1 MPSSGTMNI
10 MMRWAKRVLSR
21 QTNVVLVCCAVFL
34 VGLVIAR
41 FGLRVPL
48 WFGLAI
54 GAAGLLLRR
63 RYALHFSLVVLACLC
78 LGLWRG
84 GEFFARLA
92 PYRTAA
98 YQKVTLAVTA
108 NEDAIYAAGGQL
120 SFAAGNVE
128 FVQPKLGKVPG
139 MIRIKGFG
147 ELAVYRGDKLTV
159 QGGLY
164 PTRGASQ
171 ASISFAQIHRTGGH
185 SSYLDEFR
193 RRFAAGLQTALP
205 DPQASFGMGLLIG
218 QRNTLPD
225 DITTALKMVG
235 LTHII
240 AVSGYNLTI
249 LLTAVRRLMGKQSK
263 LASTAVAVA
272 LMLGFIGL
280 TGASASIVR
289 AAVISGL
296 GLAAWYVGRE
306 VRPMV
311 LILLAAAL
319 TAGAN
324 PIYLWSD
331 IGWYLSFLAFF
342 GILMLAPQISRRIW
356 GERQPPVLAQVAVET
371 LCAEVMTIPLVLFIF
386 GQVSLIGLVAN
397 VLVATAIPV
406 AMLLC
411 FVAGIAGWFAPLLAG
426 WVAWPAHLLLT
437 YMLDSATALSRI
449 PHTFQTNI
457 YFSVFDMILCYAAIV
472 LVLLALYKPVRQR
485 WIAVVKNLDEHN

>member
-1 MPSSGTMNI
+1 MK
-10 MMRWAKRVLSR
+10 RWARLVLGR
-21 QTNVVLVCCAVFL
+21 RTNVVMVGCAVFL
-34 VGLVIAR
+34 IGLVVAR
-41 FGLRVPL
+41 FGLRAPL
-48 WFGLAI
+48 WFVIMLAS
-54 GAAGLLLRR
+54 AGVLLRQKPTIR
-63 RYALHFSLVVLACLC
+63 FCLIALACFG

-84 GEFFARLA
+84 GEFFNQLA

-98 YQKVTLAVTA
+98 YQKVILHVTA
-108 NEDAIYAAGGQL
+108 SEDATYAAGGQL
-120 SFAAGNVE
+120 SFAAGDVT
-128 FVQPKLGKVPG
+128 FVQPNLGKTRGTV
-139 MIRIKGFG
+139 RIKGFG
-147 ELAVYRGDKLTV
+147 ELAVYRGDKITV

-171 ASISFAQIHRTGGH
+171 ASISFAQIHRTGSHG
-185 SSYLDEFR
+185 SYLDEFR
-193 RRFAAGLQTALP
+193 RRFAAGLQSALP
-205 DPQASFGMGLLIG
+205 EPQASFGMGLLIG

-225 DITTALKMVG
+225 DITLSLKMVG

-249 LLTAVRRLMGKQSK
+249 MLTAARRLMGKKSK
-263 LASTAVAVA
+263 LASTVVAVA

-356 GERQPPVLAQVAVET
+356 GEKRPPVLAQVAVET
-371 LCAEVMTIPLVLFIF
+371 LCAEIMTIPLVMFIF

-397 VLVATAIPV
+397 VLVATAIPLG
-406 AMLLC
+406 MLLC
-411 FVAGIAGWFAPLLAG
+411 FVAGIVGWLTPLLVG
-426 WVAWPAHLLLT
+426 WVAWPAHVLLT
-437 YMLDSATALSRI
+437 YMLDCATILSRV
-449 PHTFQTNI
+449 PHSFQTNI
-457 YFSVFDMILCYAAIV
+457 YLSAFDMILCYAALIV
-472 LVLLALYKPVRQR
+472 IVVALYRPMRQHWITVVRR
-485 WIAVVKNLDEHN
+485 IGGHD

>member
-1 MPSSGTMNI
+1 MK
-10 MMRWAKRVLSR
+10 RWARQVLGR
-21 QTNVVLVCCAVFL
+21 RTNVVMFGCAVFL
-34 VGLVIAR
+34 LGLVLAR
-41 FGLRVPL
+41 FGLRTPL
-48 WFGLAI
+48 WFA
-54 GAAGLLLRR
+54 GALGIAGLLLRQKP
-63 RYALHFSLVVLACLC
+63 ALRFCIVVLACFC

-84 GEFFARLA
+84 GEFFAQLS

-98 YQKVTLAVTA
+98 YQKVTITVTA
-108 NEDAIYAAGGQL
+108 DEDATYATGGQL
-120 SFAAGNVE
+120 SFAAGDVV
-128 FVQPKLGKVPG
+128 FVQPKLGKTNGTV
-139 MIRIKGFG
+139 RIKGFG
-147 ELAVYRGDKLTV
+147 ELAVYRGDKITV

-171 ASISFAQIHRTGGH
+171 ASISFAQIHRTGSH

-193 RRFAAGLQTALP
+193 RRFAAGLQSALP
-205 DPQASFGMGLLIG
+205 EPQASFGMGLLIG

-225 DITTALKMVG
+225 DITMALKMVG

-249 LLTAVRRLMGKQSK
+249 MLTAARRLMGKQSK
-263 LASTAVAVA
+263 LASTVVAVA

-342 GILMLAPQISRRIW
+342 GILMLAPQLSRRLW
-356 GERQPPVLAQVAVET
+356 GERQPPILAQVAVET
-371 LCAEVMTIPLVLFIF
+371 LCAEIMTIPLVMFIF
-386 GQVSLIGLVAN
+386 GQVSLIGLAAN
-397 VLVATAIPV
+397 VLVATAIPLG
-406 AMLLC
+406 MLLC
-411 FVAGIAGWFAPLLAG
+411 FVAGMVGWLTPLLVG
-426 WVAWPAHLLLT
+426 WVAWPAHVLLT
-437 YMLDSATALSRI
+437 YMLDCATLLSRV
-449 PHTFQTNI
+449 PHSFQANVYLST
-457 YFSVFDMILCYAAIV
+457 FDMILCYAALIL
-472 LVLLALYKPVRQR
+472 LVFALYRPVRQR
-485 WIAVVKNLDEHN
+485 WINVVKQIGERKV